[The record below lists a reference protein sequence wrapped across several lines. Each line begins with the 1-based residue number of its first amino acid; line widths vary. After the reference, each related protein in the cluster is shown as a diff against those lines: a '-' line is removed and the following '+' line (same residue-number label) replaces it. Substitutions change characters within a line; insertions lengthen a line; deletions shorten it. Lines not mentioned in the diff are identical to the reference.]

1 MKTKNPIFTFSII
14 ILMTLGFTS
23 CGGDNTEY
31 NEKMP
36 SDTAKNTV
44 DYATFSKELEDLETK
59 ILAQSPPDEN
69 LMREATTKFQDF
81 AGYFPEDPKAPE
93 YLLKASDYAFA
104 LGQFSKSVKILDR
117 IVQEYPNYERMEDV
131 MFNKASH
138 LDFELRDTTNAKIAY
153 QEFITKFP
161 NSDLVDDAQSRID
174 NIAYSLDELAEKFI
188 NEMEKKPQ

>member
-1 MKTKNPIFTFSII
+1 MKTKNSIFTFSAF

-59 ILAQSPPDEN
+59 ILAQNPPDEN

-117 IVQEYPNYERMEDV
+117 IITEYPEYDRMEDV

-138 LDFELRDTTNAKIAY
+138 LDFELRDTTNAKLAY